1 MFEIVEQH
9 LDKRT
14 RAAVA
19 FRRIGTLVAVGSE
32 AQLEKL
38 RRQVAYLEERS
49 PFYREKLRDAGVG
62 SAALRSLDSL
72 ARFPLTTK
80 QELRESQAAAPPL
93 GRHAC
98 VELADVVRLHAST
111 GTTGTPSWVG
121 LTARDVETWTELTA
135 ASFRTQGIRSDDVV
149 VHAAGLT
156 LFVGGLPV
164 QDAIERLGATFVPI
178 GTGASEKVL
187 GALRAFPGAV
197 LHSTPSYALYLAE
210 WLRER
215 DVDPRSLRLR
225 KLTCGG
231 EPGAGQPA
239 VRAQIEETWGAP
251 VTEGLGNADV
261 APVIWGECEHQAG
274 MHLTGGDWVAA
285 ELIDPE
291 GEGPVA
297 WEAGVEAELVY
308 TALERECCGLLRFR
322 TRDRLRVLGTDC
334 VCGRPGPLV
343 RCVGRTDDMLIV
355 LGVNVFPAAIR
366 DLVAE
371 LRPRTTGAMQV
382 VLPRPGPRV
391 EPPLRVEVEHAAGW
405 DDLEALR
412 EALEERIRGRLTI
425 PADVE
430 LVPPGRLG
438 RSELKTALTRIEE
451 SR

>member
-1 MFEIVEQH
+1 M
-9 LDKRT
+9 
-14 RAAVA
+14 
-19 FRRIGTLVAVGSE
+19 
-32 AQLEKL
+32 QLEKL

-49 PFYREKLRDAGVG
+49 PFYQEKLRGAGVD
-62 SAALRSLDSL
+62 SRALESLDALR
-72 ARFPLTTK
+72 RFPLTTK
-80 QELRESQAAAPPL
+80 QEVRDSQAAAPPL

-98 VELADVVRLHAST
+98 VELAEVVRLHAST
-111 GTTGTPSWVG
+111 GTTGSPSWVG
-121 LTARDVETWTELTA
+121 LTSRDVETWTRITA
-135 ASFRTQGIRSDDVV
+135 ESFRAQGIRSDDVV

-164 QDAIERLGATFVPI
+164 QDAIERIGATFVPI

-187 GALRAFPGAV
+187 GAMRTLGRTV

-215 DVDPRSLRLR
+215 DVDPRSLGVR

-239 VRAQIEETWGAP
+239 VRAQIEEAWGAP
-251 VTEGLGNADV
+251 VTEGLGNADM

-274 MHLTGGDWVAA
+274 MHLTGGEWVYA

-291 GEGPVA
+291 SEEPVP
-297 WEAGVEAELVY
+297 WETGVEAELVY

-322 TRDRLRVLGTDC
+322 TRDRLRVVATDC
-334 VCGRPGPLV
+334 ACGRPGPLV

-382 VLPRPGPRV
+382 VLPTRGPRV
-391 EPPLRVEVEHAAGW
+391 EPPLRVEVEAADENVAGE
-405 DDLEALR
+405 LA
-412 EALEERIRGRLTI
+412 ERIRGRLTI
-425 PADVE
+425 PVHVE
-430 LVPPGRLG
+430 LVPPGSIA
-438 RSELKTALTRIEE
+438 RSEMKTSLTRIEE
-451 SR
+451 TR